1 MDAGFLA
8 CKGRGQAVG
17 RWPGR
22 RGEDGQVAAELGW
35 LAAAGALG
43 ALSRYGMGALAYRAL
58 GTALPWGTLLVNVVG
73 CFLLG
78 FIMHYGLA
86 NAALSRT
93 VRLAVTVGFLG
104 SFTTFSTFGYET
116 LRYLESGAV
125 SLALANIALN
135 LLVGLAA
142 VWAGLALARTVLGS
156 L

>member
-1 MDAGFLA
+1 M
-8 CKGRGQAVG
+8 
-17 RWPGR
+17 
-22 RGEDGQVAAELGW
+22 AAELGW
-35 LAAAGALG
+35 LAVAGALG
-43 ALSRYGMGALAYRAL
+43 ALSRYGMGALAYRTL

-104 SFTTFSTFGYET
+104 SFTTFSTFGYDT
-116 LRYLESGAV
+116 LRYLESGATT
-125 SLALANIALN
+125 LALANTALN